1 MRYIGIPSMESRS
14 GIHAME
20 YGFLILGAPY
30 STQAAH
36 SALRLAEALPS
47 RGHRLSTVFFYHDG
61 VFNGAAAMTPPQD
74 EPHLLQRWQQLAID
88 QQCEL
93 MVCVAA
99 AARRGMLD
107 EREATR
113 YGHAASTLAEG
124 FRLAGLSELVMAQQV
139 SDRFITFAP

>member
-1 MRYIGIPSMESRS
+1 
-14 GIHAME
+14 ME
-20 YGFLILGAPY
+20 YSFLILGGPY

-47 RGHRLSTVFFYHDG
+47 RGHRVKAVFFYHDG

-74 EPHLLQRWQQLAID
+74 EPHLMQRWQQLATD

-99 AARRGMLD
+99 GARRGILD
-107 EREATR
+107 EREAAR
-113 YGHAASTLAEG
+113 YGYAASTLAKG
-124 FRLAGLSELVMAQQV
+124 FRLAGLSELVMAQQF
-139 SDRFITFAP
+139 SERFITFAP